1 MFMKNSISSQK
12 FKFRDLPHLLIDTAK
27 AWNNADPWR
36 LSAIIAYYA
45 VLSLPALL
53 VIIINIVGTIWGEEI
68 VQGKLTSEITIAL
81 GKDVADSIQS
91 MIKNSKIEDKSFIS
105 SLIGIIVLIF
115 ASTGVFYQLQI
126 SLNKVWQLKPNPKA
140 GILKIITD
148 RAKSFGFIIV
158 IGFLLLISFI
168 VSAGISTITN
178 FINDTLPD
186 FMLYITN
193 IIDIVISLAIIS
205 LLFALMFKFLPDAKI
220 RWKSVWLG
228 ALITAVLFVIG
239 KFLLELYFE
248 EMNPAS
254 TYGAAGSIVL
264 ILLWVSYS
272 SLILFFGAEFTYIYS
287 KRYNL
292 SIQPTTI
299 AIKEES

>member
-1 MFMKNSISSQK
+1 MKNSISSQK

-239 KFLLELYFE
+239 KLLLELYFE

>member
-1 MFMKNSISSQK
+1 MKNSISSQK
-12 FKFRDLPHLLIDTAK
+12 FKFRDLPHLLIDTVK

-168 VSAGISTITN
+168 ISAGISTITN

-228 ALITAVLFVIG
+228 AVITAVLFVIG

>member
-1 MFMKNSISSQK
+1 MKNSISSQK

-168 VSAGISTITN
+168 ISAGISTITN

>member
-1 MFMKNSISSQK
+1 MKNSISSQK

-272 SLILFFGAEFTYIYS
+272 SLILFFGAPKNKIRLE
-287 KRYNL
+287 
-292 SIQPTTI
+292 
-299 AIKEES
+299 

>member
-1 MFMKNSISSQK
+1 MKNSISSQK
-12 FKFRDLPHLLIDTAK
+12 FKFRDLPYLLIDTVK

-168 VSAGISTITN
+168 ISAGISTITN

-205 LLFALMFKFLPDAKI
+205 LLFSLMFKFLPDAKI

-228 ALITAVLFVIG
+228 AVITAVLFVIG

>member
-1 MFMKNSISSQK
+1 MKNSISSQK

-228 ALITAVLFVIG
+228 AVITAVLFVIG

>member
-1 MFMKNSISSQK
+1 MKNSISSQK

-168 VSAGISTITN
+168 VRAGISTITN

>member
-1 MFMKNSISSQK
+1 MKNSISSQK

>member
-1 MFMKNSISSQK
+1 MKNSISSQK

-168 VSAGISTITN
+168 ISAGISTITN

-228 ALITAVLFVIG
+228 AVITAVLFVIG

>member
-228 ALITAVLFVIG
+228 AVITAVLFVIG

>member
-1 MFMKNSISSQK
+1 MKNSISSQK

-193 IIDIVISLAIIS
+193 IIDIVI
-205 LLFALMFKFLPDAKI
+205 FALMFKFLPDAKI

-228 ALITAVLFVIG
+228 AVITAVLFVIG